1 MEHEEQQPKLHLPLL
16 SQKGRS
22 SAAGTQNIEIPP
34 RVLMASAARSVR
46 RQQLSPL
53 SGGRKENWEG
63 EMNVRETPFH
73 AGLAR
78 SWNRRAGKRTASECL
93 LSVMLKDEKDGCC
106 SLPSSRAGSRDKL
119 SILLFLEAGL
129 NSDRPAVQHFQ
140 QRYWRHLYGA
150 LQ

>member
-34 RVLMASAARSVR
+34 RVRMASAASFAKC
-46 RQQLSPL
+46 QQLSPL
-53 SGGRKENWEG
+53 SGGRKENGEG
-63 EMNVRETPFH
+63 EMNVRGTPFH
-73 AGLAR
+73 NRRAR

-93 LSVMLKDEKDGCC
+93 LPVMLKDKKDGCC
-106 SLPSSRAGSRDKL
+106 SLPSARVGSRDKL
-119 SILLFLEAGL
+119 SVLLFSEAGL